1 MFAEPST
8 TREISLQL
16 SCLVQGYNI
25 SLLCPLEGHQF
36 CETNCDHLPYFM
48 ICSHKTIIK
57 LKNCCNVRSVFF
69 AKKRKI
75 ENRKMMEKEIDDF
88 YLWQSLSSF
97 LSDYI
102 VVNLFQ
108 NAIRLFLASNKME
121 SNNFVIYY
129 WLIDDMSHKY
139 KIY

>member
-1 MFAEPST
+1 
-8 TREISLQL
+8 
-16 SCLVQGYNI
+16 
-25 SLLCPLEGHQF
+25 
-36 CETNCDHLPYFM
+36 
-48 ICSHKTIIK
+48 
-57 LKNCCNVRSVFF
+57 
-69 AKKRKI
+69 
-75 ENRKMMEKEIDDF
+75 MMEKEIDDF

-108 NAIRLFLASNKME
+108 NARRLFLASNKME

-129 WLIDDMSHKY
+129 WLIDEVSHKY

>member
-1 MFAEPST
+1 
-8 TREISLQL
+8 
-16 SCLVQGYNI
+16 
-25 SLLCPLEGHQF
+25 
-36 CETNCDHLPYFM
+36 M

-102 VVNLFQ
+102 VVNLLQ
-108 NAIRLFLASNKME
+108 NASSSFELATKWKVTTLS
-121 SNNFVIYY
+121 FIIG
-129 WLIDDMSHKY
+129 L
-139 KIY
+139 

>member
-1 MFAEPST
+1 MLFG
-8 TREISLQL
+8 TR
-16 SCLVQGYNI
+16 
-25 SLLCPLEGHQF
+25 
-36 CETNCDHLPYFM
+36 
-48 ICSHKTIIK
+48 IIYQYILRWDTRAIIQIVITSRILWFLRANHYQVEK
-57 LKNCCNVRSVFF
+57 LFWCRKRLF

-108 NAIRLFLASNKME
+108 NARRLFLASNKME

-129 WLIDDMSHKY
+129 WLIDEVSHKY
-139 KIY
+139 KIYWKYN

>member
-1 MFAEPST
+1 MP
-8 TREISLQL
+8 
-16 SCLVQGYNI
+16 
-25 SLLCPLEGHQF
+25 
-36 CETNCDHLPYFM
+36 
-48 ICSHKTIIK
+48 
-57 LKNCCNVRSVFF
+57 
-69 AKKRKI
+69 KKRKI

-108 NAIRLFLASNKME
+108 NARRLFLASNKME

>member
-1 MFAEPST
+1 MP
-8 TREISLQL
+8 
-16 SCLVQGYNI
+16 
-25 SLLCPLEGHQF
+25 
-36 CETNCDHLPYFM
+36 
-48 ICSHKTIIK
+48 
-57 LKNCCNVRSVFF
+57 
-69 AKKRKI
+69 KKRKI